1 MGSLRSSISFGT
13 KNPRRNL
20 PSAIGLKRGE
30 VLFQSAFLRAW
41 HEELDEPGVGGDQ
54 FELPELGIADYLW
67 ASVSG
72 RLDAFEF
79 KLVDWRKGA
88 TQAMRYRSYAHRSF
102 LVMPP
107 TAANRAAQ
115 HLESFERL
123 GIGLWSFDVEQGRIV
138 RLHTPE
144 ESTPLSAH
152 AYDIATSILL
162 RKRKFR
168 ELLEPA

>member
-13 KNPRRNL
+13 RNPRRNL
-20 PSAIGLKRGE
+20 PAAIGLKRGE
-30 VLFQSAFLRAW
+30 LLFQSAFLRTW
-41 HEELDEPGVGGDQ
+41 HDELDEIGVGGDQ

-67 ASVSG
+67 ASASG

-79 KLVDWRKGA
+79 KLTDWRRGA

-107 TAANRAAQ
+107 TGAVRAAQ
-115 HLESFERL
+115 HLESFKSLE
-123 GIGLWSFDVEQGRIV
+123 IGLWSFNPEQGKIV

-144 ESTPLSAH
+144 ESTPLNLRAH
-152 AYDIATSILL
+152 EMAVSILL

-168 ELLEPA
+168 EIFEPA